1 MRQQIDCAV
10 LKLPAHADWVETELQ
25 SVGGAL
31 SRIRLH
37 TLDWSVPAEA
47 TAAEGAVALSV
58 QAFAKST
65 VSLRRYDLC
74 LVPVTIDTLGWTRQA
89 LAAIPRGPFVPMIG
103 IFKGL
108 RSAAMQDLLELGLAD
123 FVRQPLDPDEFR
135 ARLLAVVTKMPRP
148 GTLRE
153 PDGSPAAGWHT
164 ATTGLP
170 AQSMSLHVE
179 RIGPRG
185 TTSRPVQ
192 HGRPSRPLGRQGAPQ
207 YGQGGRRDRTTVQ
220 ESFRLAKSQVVEKFE
235 REYIANALASTEGNI
250 AMAARAS
257 SKHRRAFWALMRK
270 HAIDAAQYRIEDDE
284 G

>member
-10 LKLPAHADWVETELQ
+10 LKLAAHADWVEDELQ
-25 SVGGAL
+25 RVGCAL

-37 TLDWSVPAEA
+37 RLDWDVSAEA
-47 TAAEGAVALSV
+47 PAAEGAVTLSV
-58 QAFAKST
+58 HAFAKAT
-65 VSLRRYDLC
+65 VSLRRFDLC

-89 LAAIPRGPFVPMIG
+89 LAAIPRGPFVPLLG
-103 IFKGL
+103 ILNGL

-123 FVRQPLDPDEFR
+123 FICRPLDPDEFR

-153 PDGSPAAGWHT
+153 PEASPVTGMRPGLMAAADDTPATRGIVGRVAHYGRAQRSGGRT
-164 ATTGLP
+164 A
-170 AQSMSLHVE
+170 M
-179 RIGPRG
+179 
-185 TTSRPVQ
+185 
-192 HGRPSRPLGRQGAPQ
+192 PQ
-207 YGQGGRRDRTTVQ
+207 FGQGGRRDRSAVQ
-220 ESFRLAKSQVVEKFE
+220 ESFRQAKSQVVEKFE

-270 HAIDAAQYRIEDDE
+270 HAIDASHYRPEEDE

>member
-10 LKLPAHADWVETELQ
+10 LKLAAHADWIEDELQ
-25 SVGGAL
+25 RVGCAL

-37 TLDWSVPAEA
+37 SLDWDVPAEA
-47 TAAEGAVALSV
+47 SAEEGAVALSV
-58 QAFAKST
+58 HAFAKSA

-89 LAAIPRGPFVPMIG
+89 LAAIPRGPFVPLIG
-103 IFKGL
+103 IVSGL

-123 FVRQPLDPDEFR
+123 FIRRPLDPDEFR
-135 ARLLAVVTKMPRP
+135 ARLLSVITKMPRP

-153 PDGSPAAGWHT
+153 PDASPATGIHPGAMAVANDRAGSRAIT
-164 ATTGLP
+164 ARAGQY
-170 AQSMSLHVE
+170 A
-179 RIGPRG
+179 RG
-185 TTSRPVQ
+185 QRLT
-192 HGRPSRPLGRQGAPQ
+192 GRQGAPQ
-207 YGQGGRRDRTTVQ
+207 YGQGGRRDRSTVQ
-220 ESFRLAKSQVVEKFE
+220 ESFRQAKSQVVEKFE
-235 REYIANALASTEGNI
+235 RDYIANALASTEGNI

-270 HAIDAAQYRIEDDE
+270 HAIDAAQYRPEDDE

>member
-1 MRQQIDCAV
+1 MRQQIDCSV
-10 LKLPAHADWVETELQ
+10 LKLPAHAGWVEDELQ
-25 SVGGAL
+25 RVGCAL

-37 TLDWSVPAEA
+37 NLDWDFPGEA
-47 TAAEGAVALSV
+47 TVAEGAVTLSV

-103 IFKGL
+103 LFKGL

-123 FVRQPLDPDEFR
+123 FVRQPLDPEEFR

-153 PDGSPAAGWHT
+153 PEGPSSAGWQ
-164 ATTGLP
+164 ATPPGMPAGPVGLH
-170 AQSMSLHVE
+170 AE
-179 RIGPRG
+179 RNGLRAG
-185 TTSRPVQ
+185 AGRAVQ
-192 HGRPSRPLGRQGAPQ
+192 HGRPARPAGRQGAPQ
-207 YGQGGRRDRTTVQ
+207 FGQGGRRDRTIAQ
-220 ESFRLAKSQVVEKFE
+220 ESFRQAKSQVVEKFE

-270 HAIDAAQYRIEDDE
+270 HAIDAAQYRTEDDE

>member
-10 LKLPAHADWVETELQ
+10 LKLAAHADWVEDELQ
-25 SVGGAL
+25 RVGCAL

-37 TLDWSVPAEA
+37 SLDWDVPAEA
-47 TAAEGAVALSV
+47 SAAEGAVALSV
-58 QAFAKST
+58 HAFAKSA

-89 LAAIPRGPFVPMIG
+89 LAAIPRGPFVPLIG
-103 IFKGL
+103 ILSGL

-123 FVRQPLDPDEFR
+123 FIRRPLDPDEFR

-153 PDGSPAAGWHT
+153 PDASPATGIHPGAMALAGDRPGSRGIAGRAGHF
-164 ATTGLP
+164 GRGQRP
-170 AQSMSLHVE
+170 A
-179 RIGPRG
+179 
-185 TTSRPVQ
+185 
-192 HGRPSRPLGRQGAPQ
+192 GRQGAPQ
-207 YGQGGRRDRTTVQ
+207 YGQGQRRDRSTVQ
-220 ESFRLAKSQVVEKFE
+220 ESFRQAKSQVVEKFE

-250 AMAARAS
+250 AMAARVS

-270 HAIDAAQYRIEDDE
+270 HAIDASQYRPEDDE